1 MVHDLE
7 VNQSSNSYRRATHLA
22 GWEVAHGVGPRL
34 GGRRRDLL
42 GHRADEALNLLP
54 AAAGDR
60 LLRVV
65 LLGCTSTTPVP
76 LLRQTWGL
84 STIQAIP
91 LIEQA
96 EHSDVT

>member
-1 MVHDLE
+1 M
-7 VNQSSNSYRRATHLA
+7 
-22 GWEVAHGVGPRL
+22 AHGVGPRL